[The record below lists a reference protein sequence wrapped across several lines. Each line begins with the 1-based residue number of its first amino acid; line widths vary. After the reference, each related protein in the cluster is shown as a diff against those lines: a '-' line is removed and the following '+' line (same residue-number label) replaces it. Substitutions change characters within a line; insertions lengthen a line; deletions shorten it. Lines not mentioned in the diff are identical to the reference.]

1 MIRTIPALLFSVWG
15 KQVVSTAC
23 RFNPDT
29 GVISELQKPE
39 SPIPV
44 ETPHRQYVTVNGHD
58 YAVEQNEDGNLAAIL
73 TYGVFVTR
81 NGYCQVKASSFAK
94 ARQIVDDTYSDAQIS
109 WDDSWNVTDTQ
120 VEECGLEAL

>member
-1 MIRTIPALLFSVWG
+1 MIRTTPALLYSIWGEQVFSA
-15 KQVVSTAC
+15 AC

-29 GVISELQKPE
+29 GVISEIQKPE
-39 SPIPV
+39 YSIP
-44 ETPHRQYVTVNGHD
+44 EDAPQRQYVTVNRHD
-58 YAVEQNEDGNLAAIL
+58 YAVEKNEDGSLAAVL

-81 NGYCQVKASSFAK
+81 NGYCQVKTSSSAK

-120 VEECGLEAL
+120 VEECGLEML